1 MSTVTNDRV
10 ERHLKNAVN
19 DMVPNRAEALW
30 HQPVERADET
40 AWYLD
45 GTASRRRTAI
55 KVLRPALA
63 AAAVF
68 VLVFLAYFLVNL
80 RIQATVYLDV
90 NPSVTLSVNSR
101 ERVIRAEA
109 NNPDGRIVLEDMNL
123 KNTDL
128 DVAVNALL
136 GSMVKHGYLTETQN
150 VVLLSVDCDSE
161 KKSQTLRIELSRQI
175 DQSVDAMVGS
185 ARVLDQSVDAD
196 EALVTLADRYGISP
210 GKAALI
216 LRMQRE
222 NPALDLDKLAAMP
235 LYELASRFSGTG
247 VDPEDYA
254 DLPDAFPED
263 PYLDELEDLVD
274 DLEDAQEPHDEEDD
288 PDDDLDDSGDDEDGD
303 GPEDWDPDDDE
314 PEDDD

>member
-1 MSTVTNDRV
+1 M
-10 ERHLKNAVN
+10 
-19 DMVPNRAEALW
+19 
-30 HQPVERADET
+30 
-40 AWYLD
+40 
-45 GTASRRRTAI
+45 
-55 KVLRPALA
+55 
-63 AAAVF
+63 
-68 VLVFLAYFLVNL
+68 
-80 RIQATVYLDV
+80 
-90 NPSVTLSVNSR
+90 TLSVNSR
-101 ERVIRAEA
+101 EKVIRAEA

-123 KNTDL
+123 KSTDL

-136 GSMVKHGYLTETQN
+136 GSMVKHGYLTETKN

-196 EALVTLADRYGISP
+196 EALVTLADHYGISP

-254 DLPDAFPED
+254 NLPDAFPED

-274 DLEDAQEPHDEEDD
+274 DLEEGQDSRDEKDD
-288 PDDDLDDSGDDEDGD
+288 PDDDTDDSGDDENGD
-303 GPEDWDPDDDE
+303 GPEDWDPDDNE